1 MTRRYMAGLTS
12 AFAAGAFAL
21 VVTTAPLAAQQKAPN
36 AQPATAEADTAALPS
51 GATSL
56 GTVRLSRSVKANG
69 EALPAGSYQLRLT
82 GEEPPAPTGATK
94 PYERWVEFVK
104 GGKVVGR
111 EVVSIVPQ
119 SEIKNVAKGAAPA
132 SGSSKVELLRGND
145 YLRVW
150 VNKGGTHYLVHL
162 VAA

>member
-1 MTRRYMAGLTS
+1 MTRRNLAGLTGML
-12 AFAAGAFAL
+12 AAGVFTLLA
-21 VVTTAPLAAQQKAPN
+21 TTAPLTAQHKAPN
-36 AQPATAEADTAALPS
+36 AQPATAAADTASLPT
-51 GATSL
+51 GTTSL

-111 EVVSIVPQ
+111 EVVSVVPN
-119 SEIKNVAKGAAPA
+119 SEIKNVAKGSAPA
-132 SGSSKVELLRGND
+132 AGSSKVEVLRGDD
-145 YLRVW
+145 YIRVW
-150 VNKGGTHYLVHL
+150 VNRGGNHYLVHL

>member
-1 MTRRYMAGLTS
+1 MTRRKMAGLTS
-12 AFAAGAFAL
+12 VVAAGAFAAL
-21 VVTTAPLAAQQKAPN
+21 ATMAPLAAQHKAPN
-36 AQPATAEADTAALPS
+36 AQPATAAADTASLPT
-51 GATSL
+51 GTTSL

-69 EALPAGSYQLRLT
+69 ETLPAGSYQLRLT
-82 GEEPPAPTGATK
+82 SEEPPAPTGATK

-111 EVVSIVPQ
+111 EVVSVVPG

-150 VNKGGTHYLVHL
+150 VNRGGTHYLVHL